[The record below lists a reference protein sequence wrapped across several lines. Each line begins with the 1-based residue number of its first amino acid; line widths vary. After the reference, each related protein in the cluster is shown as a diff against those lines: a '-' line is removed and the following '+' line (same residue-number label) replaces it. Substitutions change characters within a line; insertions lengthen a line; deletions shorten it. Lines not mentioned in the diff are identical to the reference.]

1 MQESLFYET
10 WDDAGRAIVERA
22 GGYKVVGHRLR
33 PTKSPEQAGR
43 WLADCLNPLRQE
55 RLDPEDL
62 MALICIG
69 REIGFHGAKHF
80 FDGETGYVPTPPAD
94 PADEQA
100 KLVHTIEQ
108 AGAVLQRAL
117 TALDKLRKQPLAKVA

>member
-1 MQESLFYET
+1 LRRFRKGLPMTLQEQLFYDT
-10 WDDAGRAIVERA
+10 VNDALRSLVERA
-22 GGYKVVGHRLR
+22 GGYKIIGHKLR

-55 RLDPEDL
+55 KVDPDDVMML
-62 MALICIG
+62 LVIR
-69 REIGFHGAKHF
+69 REIGFHVAKHYV
-80 FDGETGYVPTPPAD
+80 DREAGYEPTPPAN

-108 AGAVLQRAL
+108 AGQTLQRAL
-117 TALDKLRKQPLAKVA
+117 DT